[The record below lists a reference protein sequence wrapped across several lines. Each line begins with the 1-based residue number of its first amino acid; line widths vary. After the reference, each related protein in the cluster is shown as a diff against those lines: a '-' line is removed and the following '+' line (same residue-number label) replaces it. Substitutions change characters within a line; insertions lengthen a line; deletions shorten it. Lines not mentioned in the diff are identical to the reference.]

1 MERETSLTCESA
13 ECHFVNTG
21 VVVRGGGEREIE
33 AADRNQRQTGGKPYI
48 FTARFHNT

>member
-1 MERETSLTCESA
+1 M
-13 ECHFVNTG
+13 NTG
-21 VVVRGGGEREIE
+21 VVVRGGGEREREIE